1 MEILLHQKQIQ
12 SLNLVMTPALRQ
24 AIELLQ
30 YSTYELHDYLKEQ
43 ALDNPLLELKEK
55 QEDTFEHRASHRNY
69 NLSNTA
75 TSSLD
80 WIAEDEKNMRE
91 ELLQQAILQFN
102 RKKDLQLLEY
112 LIYNLDD
119 NGYLQLSKSDETY
132 NEAFITHG
140 IQLLQQIG
148 PIGIGARNLKE
159 CLQLQ
164 LAHHYPDEKLAFRLI
179 DEHFELLAL
188 RKWDDIAKQ
197 LNISLME
204 VKNLHEFIKKLNPKP
219 CAMIADFTAEYIT
232 PDIVI
237 EENDNHLSYF
247 LNDRYLP
254 TIQVNANYLSMRH
267 KGQEVA
273 QYINEQQNQVKWL
286 INSIEQRR
294 RTISKI
300 VEVILTKQKRFFQ
313 EGFVALQ
320 PLTLK
325 EVADEIDV
333 HESTV
338 SRATANKTVQ
348 TPKGTFD
355 FRMFFTSKLDTAC
368 GNTISQAKVKT
379 LLESFIAKEN
389 KHKPLSDQKIANFF
403 NEQEGVTISRRTI
416 SKYREELNIPSSRM
430 RREIEA

>member
-1 MEILLHQKQIQ
+1 
-12 SLNLVMTPALRQ
+12 MTPALRQ

-30 YSTYELHDYLKEQ
+30 YSTYELYDYLQEQ

-55 QEDTFEHRASHRNY
+55 KEDTFEHRARHRNY
-69 NLSNTA
+69 NSSNTA

-91 ELLQQAILQFN
+91 ELLQQATLQFN
-102 RKKDLQLLEY
+102 HNKDLQLLEY

-119 NGYLQLSKSDETY
+119 NGYLQLSKSGENYTET
-132 NEAFITHG
+132 FITHG

-148 PIGIGARNLKE
+148 PIGIGARNLQE
-159 CLQLQ
+159 CLRLQ
-164 LAHHYPDEKLAFRLI
+164 LEHLYPDEKLAHILI
-179 DEHFELLAL
+179 DEHFKLLTL
-188 RKWDDIAKQ
+188 RKWDEIAKQ
-197 LNISLME
+197 MKISLME
-204 VKNLHEFIKKLNPKP
+204 VKNLHELIKKLNPKP

-237 EENDNHLSYF
+237 EENDNQLSYF

-254 TIQVNANYLSMRH
+254 TIQINADYLSMRH
-267 KGQEVA
+267 EGKEVA
-273 QYINEQQNQVKWL
+273 QYINEQQHQIQWL
-286 INSIEQRR
+286 VNSIEQRR

-300 VEVILTKQKRFFQ
+300 VEVILIKQKKFFQ
-313 EGFVALQ
+313 EGFIALQ

-338 SRATANKTVQ
+338 SRATTNKTVQ
-348 TPKGTFD
+348 TPRGTFD

-368 GNTISQAKVKT
+368 GNAISQTKVKT
-379 LLESFIAKEN
+379 LLENFIAKEN

-430 RREIEA
+430 RKEIEA